1 MFRKLILTVILGIL
15 VAGVFVAYAEA
26 ESAEA
31 VASGQTTNQTMPVS
45 APAPWFRWE
54 AVALVIFGA
63 SAAVAM
69 AGIGSAMGIARSASV
84 GLGAMQED
92 AGLFLPSLVLSALPG
107 TQGVYGFIIGF
118 LALKW
123 SGVFGGDTSVLTINA
138 GWNYFFAAMPVAF
151 AGMVSA
157 VFQGKVCASGIQLA
171 AREPSQWTRG
181 MIMAVFVEFY
191 AILGFLAS
199 ILVLSNIKG

>member
-15 VAGVFVAYAEA
+15 VVGVFVAYANA
-26 ESAEA
+26 GNAGT
-31 VASGQTTNQTMPVS
+31 VANSQTT
-45 APAPWFRWE
+45 APLCPTDPPWFRWE

-107 TQGVYGFIIGF
+107 TQGIYGFIIGF

-123 SGVFGGDTSVLTINA
+123 SGVFGGNTSVLTINA